1 MKKLLLLASA
11 AVFVYAAFT
20 RFRPGGE
27 PDDVPMSVP
36 VRMEKPLSM
45 VIIEGAYADNISDTY
60 YDCYM
65 RSLMDIQPYVLEQV
79 AP

>member
-20 RFRPGGE
+20 RFRPGADA
-27 PDDVPMSVP
+27 DDVQMSVP
-36 VRMEKPLSM
+36 VRMDKPISM
-45 VIIEGAYADNISDTY
+45 VVTGGAYAYNISDTY

-65 RSLMDIQPYVLEQV
+65 RSLIDVQFYVPEQ
-79 AP
+79 AAQ